1 MSNVSLVHFVQY
13 VLQEKTP
20 GSPPVVKGKAKRS
33 MLMFINYK
41 KNKGWTAF
49 NETSVAVVRSGG
61 HAGQLNFCI
70 WLPHLEES

>member
-41 KNKGWTAF
+41 ENKGWTAF
-49 NETSVAVVRSGG
+49 NATSVAVVRSGG

>member
-41 KNKGWTAF
+41 KTRVGQLCEERTF
-49 NETSVAVVRSGG
+49 NETSVAVIRSGG
-61 HAGQLNFCI
+61 ACR
-70 WLPHLEES
+70 SA